1 VSFKSYLPWD
11 LEKAMTTFQVKQ
23 DWYEEYWLRDAND
36 LTNPQVHRR
45 TDGSIDMNFYRGC
58 AKRERDLAMKR
69 ACSGLLAVLVRHF
82 RLVKPKPHVGR
93 KISLESQQ

>member
-1 VSFKSYLPWD
+1 MSFKSYLPWD

-45 TDGSIDMNFYRGC
+45 TDGSIDMNYYRGVC
-58 AKRERDLAMKR
+58 QAREGSGDEA
-69 ACSGLLAVLVRHF
+69 GLL
-82 RLVKPKPHVGR
+82 RLACGAGSTFPACEAEASR
-93 KISLESQQ
+93 RS